1 MTDPMMY
8 AASINRNLYIAPSI
22 FSQTVT
28 SSSVE
33 SFSCFPPEGRSA
45 TEPAGQVELS
55 SESLGP
61 MGTLGGWWW
70 HGMWKSLGSPK
81 RSPGRLPPAVT
92 AQPKPDP
99 ALRTCS
105 SASQLFWQVCPLQ
118 IWHQVK
124 MHLKGCGWSYK
135 SWALP
140 MPGHASD
147 VRLNLAGFLV
157 PKWRHGSRKGRF
169 GSGPSCDQWSTT
181 HNQPKVAHHSTLPR

>member
-1 MTDPMMY
+1 MAIIYIYLINIFDEQVLLGWLSLIDQILKIQINLKLKVKSPVVWSARKVMTDPMMY

-105 SASQLFWQVCPLQ
+105 SASQLFWQVCPL
-118 IWHQVK
+118 
-124 MHLKGCGWSYK
+124 
-135 SWALP
+135 
-140 MPGHASD
+140 
-147 VRLNLAGFLV
+147 
-157 PKWRHGSRKGRF
+157 
-169 GSGPSCDQWSTT
+169 
-181 HNQPKVAHHSTLPR
+181 